1 MGSFIIDI
9 YNLDIGTTA
18 AQSWT
23 STTGLFATIYNVVK
37 EAWCTKVEIK
47 KLKAA
52 GVKDAYLQY
61 WKNLAKKRLYFLL
74 KPKAYNSCLSAL
86 YSIASKQNI
95 KSNPSS
101 NISFNTRDK
110 F

>member
-52 GVKDAYLQY
+52 GVKDA
-61 WKNLAKKRLYFLL
+61 
-74 KPKAYNSCLSAL
+74 
-86 YSIASKQNI
+86 
-95 KSNPSS
+95 
-101 NISFNTRDK
+101 
-110 F
+110 